1 MQADHNSVLRRHLPV
16 RNGTTYVIAEIGMN
30 HNGSLTR
37 AIDLI
42 GEAADAGADAA
53 KFQNWVTEDFI
64 SDREQVYT
72 YKSQGSEV
80 TEAFYDLCKR
90 NELQRSWLP
99 ELVAACRAQKI
110 DFLSTP
116 TTPAGVDDLVG
127 LGVRVLKNGSD
138 YLSNTPL
145 ISYMARSAPV
155 VIISTGM
162 AWEKDIDY
170 AVKAVAAASE
180 ACVPVLLHCT
190 SIYPT
195 PVDQTNLNRMLALG
209 ERYRSP
215 VGYSD
220 HTEGYIA
227 AVQAVTMGACV
238 LEKHFTLRHDDP
250 GPDHWFS
257 VTPQELR
264 DYVGAVRD
272 AEQRLGSGVIAP
284 AEGELQIAAEQ
295 RLSAVAAHQLPAGAV
310 LSAEAVT
317 FKKPGTGIHPAEIES
332 FFGKRL
338 KRAIGVDEV
347 LVPEMFV

>member
-1 MQADHNSVLRRHLPV
+1 MPV
-16 RNGTTYVIAEIGMN
+16 SNGTTYVIAEIGMN
-30 HNGSLTR
+30 FNGSLAR

-42 GEAADAGADAA
+42 GEAANAGANAA

-72 YKSQGSEV
+72 YKSQGGEV
-80 TEAFYDLCKR
+80 TESFYDLCKR

-99 ELVAACRAQKI
+99 ELVVACRNHKI
-110 DFLSTP
+110 DFMSTP
-116 TTPAGVDDLVG
+116 TTPAGVNDLIA

-145 ISYMARSAPV
+145 ISYMARSAPI
-155 VIISTGM
+155 VILSTGM
-162 AWEKDIDY
+162 AWEKDVDY
-170 AVKAVAAASE
+170 AVKAATTANE
-180 ACVPVLLHCT
+180 ECVPVLLHCT

-195 PVDQTNLNRMLALG
+195 PVGETNLNRMLALA
-209 ERYRSP
+209 ERYRLP
-215 VGYSD
+215 VGFSD
-220 HTEGYIA
+220 HTEGYIG

-264 DYVGAVRD
+264 EYVKAVRD
-272 AEQRLGSGVIAP
+272 AEQRLGSAEIAP
-284 AEGELQIAAEQ
+284 APGELQIAAEQ
-295 RLSAVAAHQLPAGAV
+295 RLSAVAAKQLAAGAA

-338 KRAIGVDEV
+338 KRSVAVDEI
-347 LVPEMFV
+347 LVPEIFI